1 MKKLRLLRGCR
12 LLTWLAILSW
22 LTGCSHCD
30 FYRYFWQ
37 DQRLVETAEKV
48 GFAHVSVLS
57 VAPWHE
63 IEGMLQPSFDLTPED
78 ARQRALPVTVRWEEK
93 LMLALVGK
101 VGVGND
107 KPSPPAAE
115 AKDQPGFKDWDKFEA
130 ANNPILEYQLAN
142 ALYQEVQIL
151 NNYVRYAAR
160 SKGYE
165 AFLVRLQVSIM
176 PLAHDMPYDTY
187 VNIGFMTEPEHLR
200 KVMTRDLE
208 STSEINRKFRDR
220 LCAQVSQQGNDRQQY
235 LDRICKESVPVVK
248 RTDPMFSINCQGDE
262 RCQDGNDSPKA
273 IPLLVT
279 DSLEAAQTLISAKLL
294 MQAAAAVKRSFEGD
308 AVGAELGA
316 ALDKERTKARK
327 DLTST
332 MTVTRVWDNFLRARF
347 GATRTD
353 EKTYAMVPR
362 NHNISILLLVP
373 KCMFLGNKTQMVVT
387 STSFFADAFTGDI
400 IGPNHQRDAFTALNP
415 IAENHTFCSGNKPD
429 TARICA
435 YVQNQQQLDL
445 LRFMKSQFEPVC
457 TPPPGNSFASS
468 VRGRL
473 YPPGTP
479 EGVCADEELRDM
491 FVNRW
496 PWLWHMFAAEHQ
508 YAQIHKTFLTLD
520 RPPSPAVDQN
530 QTPLLV
536 DDGKEMVAYVSGV
549 KLLPGDYRAFLAK
562 DSAVRLPAS
571 HIEAGDK
578 GRRLQITFPSLARA
592 GLTDGA
598 KTEAQPLL
606 ESGAQGKAASD
617 GKGQPAKPAKAK
629 PTPKLRPVSDGW
641 RLFLTCVD
649 KSEESCAQT
658 APKEGFKTVY
668 TYRERPGGDNMVVLF
683 ADRTQLIPNDKKV
696 AEVGLRVYFDPPLS
710 QGQVLLRMEGA
721 DLVADESKLGGV
733 LTFLGNGKFQV
744 EKSGMTLLALK
755 TSGKSVDFRSTLA
768 GDVAGPPLHLAVAQ
782 AAAGGGG
789 DKQAAAGNSGVSVNI
804 TTNAPAQ
811 TATVQT
817 NKKDDATTKKDDTAG
832 GKEEKKAEAKPAN

>member
-1 MKKLRLLRGCR
+1 MKKLRLMRCCR
-12 LLTWLAILSW
+12 LLTWLAVLAW
-22 LTGCSHCD
+22 LTGCSHFD
-30 FYRYFWQ
+30 PYRVFWQ
-37 DQRLVETAEKV
+37 DQKIVYTAEDV

-63 IEGMLQPSFDLTPED
+63 IEGMLQPGFDLTPED

-93 LMLALVGK
+93 LMLALIGK
-101 VGVGND
+101 VGVGTD
-107 KPSPPAAE
+107 KPSPPAAD
-115 AKDQPGFKDWDKFEA
+115 ASAQPGFKDWDKFEA
-130 ANNPILEYQLAN
+130 ANNPMLEYQLAN

-151 NNYVRYAAR
+151 NNYVRYAAQ
-160 SKGYE
+160 SKDCE

-200 KVMTRDLE
+200 KVMKRDLE
-208 STSEINRKFRDR
+208 TTEMINREIRKK
-220 LCAQVSQQGNDRQQY
+220 LCKHVAPQNSDPQKD
-235 LDRICKESVPVVK
+235 LDKICKESATVFE
-248 RTDPMFSINCQGDE
+248 RTDPMFSLNCKDDQ
-262 RCQDGNDSPKA
+262 RCYDNNDTPKA

-279 DSLEAAQTLISAKLL
+279 DSLEAAQTLTSAKLL
-294 MQAAAAVKRSFEGD
+294 MQAAAAVKRSFDGD

-347 GATRTD
+347 GAVRTD

-373 KCMFLGNKTQMVVT
+373 KCMFVGDKAQMVVT
-387 STSFFADAFTGDI
+387 SSADFADAFTGKLVPGSTVDGGRVLKEIARGYTELDVSDSDI
-400 IGPNHQRDAFTALNP
+400 EK
-415 IAENHTFCSGNKPD
+415 IA
-429 TARICA
+429 A
-435 YVQNQQQLDL
+435 YQQNQNQLGMQQHLSWIMQGKPTIDPEV
-445 LRFMKSQFEPVC
+445 LRINEN
-457 TPPPGNSFASS
+457 T
-468 VRGRL
+468 
-473 YPPGTP
+473 
-479 EGVCADEELRDM
+479 
-491 FVNRW
+491 W
-496 PWLWHMFAAEHQ
+496 PWLWHLFAAEHQ
-508 YAQIHKTFLTLD
+508 YAQVHKTFLTLD
-520 RPPSPAVDQN
+520 KPPSPAFDQK

-536 DDGKEMVAYVSGV
+536 DDGKEMVAYVSGT
-549 KLLPGDYRAFLAK
+549 KLMPGDYRAFLEKGA
-562 DSAVRLPAS
+562 DVRLSAN

-598 KTEAQPLL
+598 KSEAQPLL
-606 ESGAQGKAASD
+606 ESGAQGKAATDDKS
-617 GKGQPAKPAKAK
+617 QPAKPAKAK
-629 PTPKLRPVSDGW
+629 PTPKLKPVGGGW
-641 RLFLTCVD
+641 RLILTRVD
-649 KSEESCAQT
+649 KNDKNCAQI
-658 APKEGFKTVY
+658 PEDGFKTLY

-683 ADRTQLIPNDKKV
+683 ADRNQLTPNDKKV

-744 EKSGMTLLALK
+744 EKSGKALLTLK
-755 TSGKSVDFRSTLA
+755 PSGKSVDFRSTLA
-768 GDVAGPPLHLAVAQ
+768 GDVAGPPLSLGVAQ
-782 AAAGGGG
+782 AAAAAGGG

-804 TTNAPAQ
+804 TTTPTPTTTPT
-811 TATVQT
+811 TATT
-817 NKKDDATTKKDDTAG
+817 GTTTKTTASTTTT
-832 GKEEKKAEAKPAN
+832 EKKK

>member
-1 MKKLRLLRGCR
+1 
-12 LLTWLAILSW
+12 
-22 LTGCSHCD
+22 
-30 FYRYFWQ
+30 
-37 DQRLVETAEKV
+37 
-48 GFAHVSVLS
+48 
-57 VAPWHE
+57 
-63 IEGMLQPSFDLTPED
+63 
-78 ARQRALPVTVRWEEK
+78 
-93 LMLALVGK
+93 
-101 VGVGND
+101 
-107 KPSPPAAE
+107 
-115 AKDQPGFKDWDKFEA
+115 
-130 ANNPILEYQLAN
+130 ILEYQLAN

-279 DSLEAAQTLISAKLL
+279 DSLEAAQTLTSAKLL

-347 GATRTD
+347 GAVRTD

-373 KCMFLGNKTQMVVT
+373 KCMFVGNKAKMVVT
-387 STSFFADAFTGDI
+387 SSADFADAFTGDI
-400 IGPNHQRDAFTALNP
+400 IGPNKQKNAFSALTP
-415 IAENHTFCSGNKPD
+415 IAENYTFCAGSMPD

-435 YVQNQQQLDL
+435 YVQNQQELDI
-445 LRFMKSQFEPVC
+445 LRFMQRQIGQDC
-457 TPPPGNSFASS
+457 TPPPGNSFAAS

-473 YPPGTP
+473 YPPGAP
-479 EGVCADEELRDM
+479 KGACADEELRDM

-496 PWLWHMFAAEHQ
+496 PWLWHEFAAEHQ

-536 DDGKEMVAYVSGV
+536 DDGKEMVAYVSGT
-549 KLLPGDYRAFLAK
+549 KLMPGDYRAFLAK
-562 DSAVRLPAS
+562 GADVRLPAN

-578 GRRLQITFPSLARA
+578 GRRLQITLPSLARA

-598 KTEAQPLL
+598 KSEAQPLL
-606 ESGAQGKAASD
+606 EFGAQGKAAPD
-617 GKGQPAKPAKAK
+617 GKSQPAKPAKAK
-629 PTPKLRPVSDGW
+629 PTPKLKPVGDGW
-641 RLFLTCVD
+641 RLILTRVD
-649 KSEESCAQT
+649 ENDENCAHT
-658 APKEGFKTVY
+658 PKGGFKALY
-668 TYRERPGGDNMVVLF
+668 IYRERPGGDNMVVLF
-683 ADRTQLIPNDKKV
+683 ADRTQLTPNDKKV

-744 EKSGMTLLALK
+744 ER
-755 TSGKSVDFRSTLA
+755 SGKALLTLKPSGKTVDFRSTLA
-768 GDVAGPPLHLAVAQ
+768 GDVAGPPLSLGVTQ
-782 AAAGGGG
+782 AAAAAGGG
-789 DKQAAAGNSGVSVNI
+789 DKQAAAGSSGVSVSI
-804 TTNAPAQ
+804 TTNAPTQ
-811 TATVQT
+811 T
-817 NKKDDATTKKDDTAG
+817 TTPSTGAPPPT
-832 GKEEKKAEAKPAN
+832 EKKN